1 MRIYLIFF
9 MLLTTANAYAASI
22 GTVIFSQGKIFS
34 TSASSQTK
42 VLTKGSQIETG
53 DTIKTEADAMLQITM
68 IDGAKFALQP
78 NTTFKVDD
86 YVYNGSEDDTER
98 AFFSLVKG
106 ALRTV
111 TGAIGKKNKQNYS
124 GRTPTATI
132 GVRGTEYA
140 LRFDGITLVTVGDG
154 AISICNQSNC
164 LDLDAGQSGIVLN
177 QDAAP
182 KLTDK
187 TVLQED
193 RNKESTN
200 LADRNQEDTSEED
213 TNQANRNQED
223 TSEEDTNQ
231 ANRNQ
236 EDISEKNSIQGDSI
250 LEDVIVSIIAEDNE
264 DGFELNNDAQSETLV
279 VAPLAPPEAPVAP
292 PEAPVAPPAL
302 PVANNIPL
310 VSGTGNLNIFLQASG
325 STINAGLTGSNMV
338 FDANGVLTSY
348 RDTTTPTVG
357 GDIITNAENY
367 GDGIIAWGRWSSGL
381 YQTGS
386 VPLPINTFSYTA
398 ALNTT
403 STPAAVLSTLVGT
416 YTAFGSSSPIVVDS
430 NGTTIELGSPN
441 TVIGSLNVN
450 FVAGTVGYSLIIPLP
465 SQTFTMSGIAN
476 FINNSAGSTDSRFL
490 GAGSI
495 TSTGSACGQGC
506 FGVIPTGFDIAGTIV
521 GLNGERAGVIYGFS
535 SLIGKVSGSVVFKP

>member
-9 MLLTTANAYAASI
+9 MLLITANAYAASV

-34 TSASSQTK
+34 TSASSQTR
-42 VLTKGSQIETG
+42 VLTKGSAVESG

-86 YVYNGSEDDTER
+86 YIYNGAEDGNER

-111 TGAIGKKNKQNYS
+111 TGVIGKKNKQNYS

-164 LDLDAGQSGIVLN
+164 LDLDAGQSGIVLDK
-177 QDAAP
+177 DAAP

-193 RNKESTN
+193 RNKQD
-200 LADRNQEDTSEED
+200 LA
-213 TNQANRNQED
+213 
-223 TSEEDTNQ
+223 
-231 ANRNQ
+231 
-236 EDISEKNSIQGDSI
+236 
-250 LEDVIVSIIAEDNE
+250 VSLIAEDKENE
-264 DGFELNNDAQSETLV
+264 FEPNNDAQSETLV
-279 VAPLAPPEAPVAP
+279 VAP
-292 PEAPVAPPAL
+292 VAPPAL
-302 PVANNIPL
+302 TPANNIPL
-310 VSGTGNLNIFLQASG
+310 ASGIGRLDIFLQPTGAS
-325 STINAGLTGSNMV
+325 INAGLTGSSMV

-348 RDTTTPTVG
+348 RDTSSTAIG
-357 GDIITNAENY
+357 GDIGVNAEAF
-367 GDGIIAWGRWSSGL
+367 GDGIIAWGRWKSGI
-381 YQTGS
+381 YQSNLG
-386 VPLPINTFSYTA
+386 PLPIKTFSYTA

-403 STPAAVLSTLVGT
+403 LAPAAVLSTLVGT

-430 NGTTIELGSPN
+430 NGTTIEVGSPN
-441 TVIGSLNVN
+441 TVIGSLNAN
-450 FVAGTVGYSLIIPLP
+450 FAAGTVGYSLTIPLP

-490 GAGSI
+490 GIPGLGTGTF
-495 TSTGSACGQGC
+495 TSTGTACGGTVC
-506 FGVIPTGFDIAGTIV
+506 VGVIPNSNNGIAGTIV
-521 GLNGERAGVIYGFS
+521 GLNAERAGAIYGFN
-535 SLIGKVSGSVVFKP
+535 SLIGVVSGSVVFKP